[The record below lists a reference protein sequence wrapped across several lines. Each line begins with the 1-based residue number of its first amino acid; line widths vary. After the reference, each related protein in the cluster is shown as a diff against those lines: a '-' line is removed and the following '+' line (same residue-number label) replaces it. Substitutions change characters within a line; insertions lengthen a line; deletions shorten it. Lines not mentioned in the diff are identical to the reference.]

1 MAATAELTVKLI
13 GQDMLSGMF
22 RHATGS
28 LKSFGAAVTAPIKG
42 VATLAAVGVKGLGA
56 IGLAGMGLE
65 AVGGAAKGLAGAL
78 GIGLNAE
85 LEILRAQFLAI
96 TKDAAGT
103 DKMLASFQTRADKSP
118 FGLTEVAK
126 AGAMLLP
133 AAKQAKMGLDPLLDT
148 AELLAA
154 LNPAEGLEG
163 AAFSLREALSGD
175 FVSIV
180 ERFNLPRK
188 RLNELKK
195 QGVPAI
201 EAINRVLKEM
211 GIDSSIVAAMGE
223 TLTGRWSTLDDT
235 LKGIRRTLS
244 AGLFDELKRAIVI
257 VQGLLDT
264 NKDAINAWAKTW
276 SARIGAAAAVVIDGV
291 GTIMTALM
299 DLRTFIAT
307 GDLSEASVFAPFV
320 TSLGIARDAALTFIG
335 AIKGD
340 WAGAATTSIDPSV
353 RSVGQLGTF
362 LRTYVIPSVIAFG
375 QLFRSILTG
384 DVGGALNALY
394 EIIIGSRLRVAQ
406 AFLSWIAPIIPPLMA
421 ELGKLGQ
428 SIMSW
433 VAAQTPAFVEHFLT
447 TWAPAF
453 VGWLATAG
461 EAALPHLTAFLDRIT
476 AWVEANGAPMLE
488 AFIAHWTPQFVNWL
502 GSAAQQIIPRLL
514 QFQAEIVK
522 WVATEGV
529 PAMIQ
534 IGLDLGGAIVM
545 GIIQA
550 LQGVTDKI
558 RAALIQAGVPL
569 PNSGLG
575 AAIPPGVTQR
585 PPVTATSE
593 HQQALNNFVLK
604 AKEAA
609 AAMDNIVRVSN
620 GNVDRAY
627 AIMTDWMATT

>member
-340 WAGAATTSIDPSV
+340 WAGAATTSIDPIV

-433 VAAQTPAFVEHFLT
+433 VAAQTPAFVEHF
-447 TWAPAF
+447 
-453 VGWLATAG
+453 
-461 EAALPHLTAFLDRIT
+461 LTAFLDRIT